1 MTAEEFILI
10 LKPLYVREQPHV
22 ARVLHE
28 RSNKHNHAQLSYPK
42 PLLPP
47 QTSKT
52 TATTETFTEKA
63 EPPQEQ
69 FKLLTD
75 DEKEPVECDKDEK
88 SEEKNDIQTKSI
100 KDSCRF

>member
-10 LKPLYVREQPHV
+10 LKPLYVKEQPHV

-28 RSNKHNHAQLSYPK
+28 RSNKHNHTQLSYPK
-42 PLLPP
+42 RLRPLLPP

-75 DEKEPVECDKDEK
+75 DKKEPVKCDIDE
-88 SEEKNDIQTKSI
+88 
-100 KDSCRF
+100 